1 MTGHHVSLD
10 VARDIVLDGYSPAII
25 HHELR
30 LEMTTT
36 DLPGKWANDEYVSF
50 CG

>member
-1 MTGHHVSLD
+1 MTRHHVSLD
-10 VARDIVLDGYSPAII
+10 VAGYVVLDGYSPAII

-36 DLPGKWANDEYVSF
+36 DLNEKWTNDEYVSF